1 MKIISRLIFLL
12 TIPLVFSCK
21 HHVEVIITGSLDS
34 ANGTVVKIESDNYKT
49 VFDSTV
55 VKNGK
60 FSLHSELPEEGFYEL
75 RFYTQ
80 TKNQGM
86 LVNHNLLYAENE
98 KSYKFTSK
106 GLADLSFNDQ
116 WQSSSYHQVKLNE
129 FKHLVNLIRDTLT
142 HKKKYYIN
150 QADEAL
156 NAGKNSLYN
165 AYLDSVTKAD
175 NNINNTNL
183 YAIHQFIQ
191 SNPNTVVTPYLIGQV
206 YDMFENYSLY
216 KKIMT
221 GLSPEVKRSRYY
233 NQAEGLLKSVDKINI
248 GAVAPLVAGKT
259 LAGEDLKMNFD
270 AKKVILLDF
279 WASYCIPCRQ
289 QIPDM
294 KTLYNKYRNKG
305 FEIISVSID
314 EDQTKWQKASA
325 QDSIPWY
332 NVSESVEQRDSKNIK
347 NFVIK
352 SIPANYV
359 LNNKGQFIGQDLSL
373 DSLENILKKLK

>member
-1 MKIISRLIFLL
+1 MKIISKLIFLITITL
-12 TIPLVFSCK
+12 TFSCK
-21 HHVEVIITGSLDS
+21 HHVNITIAGSLDS
-34 ANGTVVKIESDNYKT
+34 ANGTIVKIESDNYKT

-55 VKNGK
+55 VKDGK

-80 TKNQGM
+80 TKDQGM
-86 LVNHNLLYAENE
+86 LVNHNLLYAENQ
-98 KSYKFTSK
+98 KSYKFTAK
-106 GLADLSFNDQ
+106 GLADISFNDH
-116 WQSSSYHQVKLNE
+116 WQSSSFHQVKLNE

-142 HKKKYYIN
+142 HKKKYYLN
-150 QADEAL
+150 KADEAL
-156 NAGKNSLYN
+156 NTGKNTQYS
-165 AYLDSVTKAD
+165 AYLDSVSKAD
-175 NNINNTNL
+175 DKINNTNL
-183 YAIHQFIQ
+183 YAIHQFIR
-191 SNPNTVVTPYLIGQV
+191 SNPNTVVTPYLIDQV
-206 YDMFENYSLY
+206 YDMFENYTLY
-216 KKIMT
+216 RNIMT
-221 GLSPEVKRSRYY
+221 GLSPEVKRSKYY
-233 NQAEGLLKSVDKINI
+233 NQAEELLKSVDKINI
-248 GAVAPLVAGKT
+248 GTVAQPLAGKT
-259 LAGEDLKMNFD
+259 LTGADFKMNFG

-279 WASYCIPCRQ
+279 WASYCVPCRQ

-294 KTLYNKYRNKG
+294 KALYDKYRNKG

-314 EDQTKWQKASA
+314 EDQTKWRKASA

-352 SIPANYV
+352 SIPSNYV